1 MPKVKLPRKSTA
13 IDMTAMCD
21 VAFLL
26 LSFFILATQFKPS
39 EALEVVTPTSVQT
52 TVVNMEKM
60 VIVTMDKDGR
70 VFFSL
75 SDDMGS
81 EKAEIIDR
89 VNTARN
95 LNLTDA
101 EKANFSKMPGSYIGV
116 PFSQLKSY
124 LQNTPD
130 QLAGKKLAGIPV
142 LDTLNNE
149 MIVWMRATAE
159 TIAGTKMNLLVKGDN
174 EAKFPTFKAVM
185 DAFKK
190 NEIFKF
196 KIVTNPEGVPPGSEL
211 EKKSRNAPPASS

>member
-1 MPKVKLPRKSTA
+1 MPKVKIPRKSTA

-52 TVVNMEKM
+52 TVIDMKKVAM
-60 VIVTMDKDGR
+60 VTMDKQGR

-75 SDDMGS
+75 SDDMTDA
-81 EKAEIIDR
+81 KAAIIDA
-89 VNTARN
+89 VNTAKN
-95 LNLTDA
+95 LNLSPA
-101 EKANFSKMPGSYIGV
+101 EKQMFASSGSYIGV

-124 LQNTPD
+124 LQKSPE
-130 QLAGKKLAGIPV
+130 QLAGAPLPGIPV

-149 MIVWMRATAE
+149 LTVWMRATVDAFQG
-159 TIAGTKMNLLVKGDN
+159 GTMNLLVKGDN
-174 EAKFPTFKAVM
+174 DAKFPVFKAVI

-190 NEIFKF
+190 NELFKF
-196 KIVTNPEGVPPGSEL
+196 KIVTNPEGVPTGSEL
-211 EKKSRNAPPASS
+211 YKKNLTKKD